1 MAGLTTSTASEIS
14 ERGKKTAH
22 GSKAT
27 WEFLKNPLI
36 ASWASGIESE
46 NTRMAYAYNLMR
58 LLEHIK
64 MTPEQFLEALAADKK
79 IGEDRT
85 GELVDNILKS
95 MVSKSNARMVKA
107 AVLSFVSGKHGLI
120 FELPTKIK
128 VKRTREKRPFT
139 WEMAEKVINE
149 CPTPYREVFHFML
162 YGGLD
167 ENAFMRINWNEK
179 LNGKRALEE
188 IEEQMKNEKSYV
200 KINLPPRKSNVDGYF
215 VLVPKQ
221 YVPNLPALTKVY
233 TKDGR
238 GGRLFTPRE
247 MQAVWQRAAERT
259 GVYYEGLGPHKL
271 RTAFLSKC
279 AELGISVIGEW
290 QMGHGGDKYGYDL
303 SGIDEQFILDGPL
316 ENGQRKGG
324 LRRLWEMSPVVDR
337 VTVAGIISEQNERIK
352 RLEEQL
358 LALGTRDYEK
368 AIEEGK
374 VPRVIMTEEGPRFSK
389 RDRGVASKA
398 KDNG

>member
-1 MAGLTTSTASEIS
+1 MAGLTISTTPEIS

-22 GSKAT
+22 GSRAT
-27 WEFLKNPLI
+27 WEFLKNPRI
-36 ASWASGIESE
+36 ASWTSGIESE

-64 MTPEQFLEALAADKK
+64 MTPEQFLEALAADKEN
-79 IGEDRT
+79 GEDRT
-85 GELVDNILKS
+85 GELVDNVLKS
-95 MVSKSNARMVKA
+95 MRSKSNARMVKA
-107 AVLSFVSGKHGLI
+107 AVLSFAKTKHNII
-120 FELPTKIK
+120 FQLNTEIK
-128 VKRTREKRPFT
+128 VKRKREKRPFN
-139 WEMAEKVINE
+139 WDMAEKVINE
-149 CPTPYREVFHFML
+149 CPTPYREVFRFML

-179 LNGKRALEE
+179 LNDKKPLDE
-188 IEEQMKNEKSYV
+188 IAEQMKNDKSYV
-200 KINLPPRKSNVDGYF
+200 RINLPPRKSNVDGYF

-221 YVPNLPALTKVY
+221 FIPKLPALTKTY

-247 MQAVWQRAAERT
+247 MQAVWQRAAERA
-259 GVYYEGLGPHKL
+259 GLYYTGLGPHKL

-279 AELGISVIGEW
+279 AELGIATVGEW

-324 LRRLWEMSPVVDR
+324 LRRLWESTSLLDNHVR
-337 VTVAGIISEQNERIK
+337 S
-352 RLEEQL
+352 RLEEL
-358 LALGTRDYEK
+358 ETEVVKARVGMNEILGLMRDLVK
-368 AIEEGK
+368 TI
-374 VPRVIMTEEGPRFSK
+374 PMTPERMEMIK
-389 RDRGVASKA
+389 RAEQTCGA
-398 KDNG
+398 